1 MEEEY
6 DVIVLG
12 TGLTECILSG
22 LLSVDGKK
30 VLHMDRN
37 DYYGGD
43 CASLNLQQAWTHFK
57 ETGNPPEPL
66 GKVRSYNIDLVPKFL
81 MANGKLVKILLHTR
95 VTRYL
100 EFKSV
105 DGSYVCKKGKVHKV
119 PATETE
125 ALASGLMGIFEK
137 TRFKDF
143 LVYVVE
149 FDRNDPA
156 TYKGVDINGPTSDL
170 LKNKYK
176 LEKSTIDFIGHA
188 LALYRDET
196 FMEKPALE
204 TIERVKLYHESL
216 MQHGK
221 SPYLYPLYGLGDL
234 PQAFA
239 RLSAIYGGTYMLN
252 KPIEGF
258 VYDNNGR
265 VCGVTS
271 EGQTARCK
279 AVIGD
284 PSYFP
289 DKVDQ
294 VGQIIRCICILD
306 HPIPKTSN
314 SESCQIILPQN
325 QVQRANDI
333 YISCVSFAHNVAPPG
348 KYIVMISTTVEHS
361 DNPRAEVQPALEL
374 LGNIQ
379 HSFYSVQPVY
389 VPKNDPNQDGIYVSS
404 SYDATT
410 HFESIADDVI
420 RIYQLFTG
428 MQDVSHILEPAPN
441 DEPAGES

>member
-1 MEEEY
+1 L
-6 DVIVLG
+6 D
-12 TGLTECILSG
+12 
-22 LLSVDGKK
+22 
-30 VLHMDRN
+30 
-37 DYYGGD
+37 
-43 CASLNLQQAWTHFK
+43 
-57 ETGNPPEPL
+57 
-66 GKVRSYNIDLVPKFL
+66 
-81 MANGKLVKILLHTR
+81 
-95 VTRYL
+95 
-100 EFKSV
+100 
-105 DGSYVCKKGKVHKV
+105 
-119 PATETE
+119 
-125 ALASGLMGIFEK
+125 
-137 TRFKDF
+137 
-143 LVYVVE
+143 
-149 FDRNDPA
+149 
-156 TYKGVDINGPTSDL
+156 
-170 LKNKYK
+170 
-176 LEKSTIDFIGHA
+176 
-188 LALYRDET
+188 
-196 FMEKPALE
+196 KPALE

-258 VYDNNGR
+258 VYDSNGK

-289 DKVDQ
+289 DKVEQ
-294 VGQIIRCICILD
+294 IGQIIRCICILD

-325 QVQRANDI
+325 QVQRTNDI

-348 KYIVMISTTVEHS
+348 KYIVMISTTVENT
-361 DNPRAEVQPALEL
+361 DNPRAEVQPAIEL
-374 LGNIQ
+374 LGNIL

-389 VPKNDPNQDGIYVSS
+389 LPKNDPNQDGIYVSC

-420 RIYQLFTG
+420 RIYQQFTG
-428 MQDVSHILEPAPN
+428 LQDVSHILEPAPN
-441 DEPAGES
+441 DEPAGDS